1 MHFPSHSSHDMHLK
15 ESLHYFIR
23 IYSCVHKSIDREYM
37 KQDTHNLNRETAYV
51 NRSEQ
56 HTQHENS
63 GNQNKRSTYINTYI
77 LRGGGNAAQQKRYP
91 TAAAASVPTASA
103 GPVTAAPE
111 LGPPGPGAAAGAED
125 AVATATSDNATAAAA
140 RILSLRVAAISLAA
154 SLSLSAG
161 ARSRNGVGT
170 RGELAC
176 VGMGEGGGAPGYI

>member
-1 MHFPSHSSHDMHLK
+1 MN
-15 ESLHYFIR
+15 
-23 IYSCVHKSIDREYM
+23 
-37 KQDTHNLNRETAYV
+37 QDTLNRETAYV

-111 LGPPGPGAAAGAED
+111 LGPPGPGAAAGASD
-125 AVATATSDNATAAAA
+125 AVATATSDDATAAAAA